1 MTQLKR
7 RNQNEGFTLLEVMVA
22 LTIVSITLIA
32 VLGLTQRNILIN
44 EKLQQMTR
52 ATFLAK
58 QKMAEIENSIQQSLD
73 QNQGTFEKPNQ
84 DFRWRAVYTPTQI
97 SGIEQIDLSVLWGEE
112 KKNELVTLTSFMLE
126 AKR

>member
-1 MTQLKR
+1 MTGQEKLSQ
-7 RNQNEGFTLLEVMVA
+7 NQGFTLLEVMVA
-22 LTIVSITLIA
+22 LTIVSIALIA

-58 QKMAEIENSIQQSLD
+58 QKMAEIENSINQGLD
-73 QNQGTFEKPNQ
+73 QHQGVFQEPNQ
-84 DFRWRAVYTPTQI
+84 DFRWRVVYTPTPI

-112 KKNELVTLTSFMLE
+112 KRMNWSP
-126 AKR
+126 

>member
-7 RNQNEGFTLLEVMVA
+7 RNHNKGFTLLEVMVA

-73 QNQGTFEKPNQ
+73 QNQGVFEEPNQ
-84 DFRWRAVYTPTQI
+84 DFRWRAIYTPTQI

-126 AKR
+126 ATR

>member
-1 MTQLKR
+1 MTRQQR
-7 RNQNEGFTLLEVMVA
+7 RSQNKGFTLLEVMVA

-58 QKMAEIENSIQQSLD
+58 QKMAEIENSVQQSMD
-73 QNQGTFEKPNQ
+73 QNQGVFIEPNQ

-126 AKR
+126 TP

>member
-1 MTQLKR
+1 MTRQQHHNH
-7 RNQNEGFTLLEVMVA
+7 NQGFTLLEVMVA

-58 QKMAEIENSIQQSLD
+58 QKMAEIENSVQHTMD
-73 QNQGTFEKPNQ
+73 QNQGVFQDPNQ
-84 DFRWRAVYTPTQI
+84 NFRWRAVYTPTQI

-112 KKNELVTLTSFMLE
+112 KKMNWS
-126 AKR
+126 R

>member
-73 QNQGTFEKPNQ
+73 QNQGTFEEPNQ